1 MNNNINNRNNNNNNN
16 SRDKIISRNTSNL
29 NLEQILNFSDD
40 D

>member
-1 MNNNINNRNNNNNNN
+1 MNNNFNNPNNNNN
-16 SRDKIISRNTSNL
+16 SRNKIKSHNTSNL